1 MKYYIASCV
10 FTSKFPELSF
20 RIQKYVEER
29 FGFPIVRCCVPKYK
43 IKEFEEKMPEGW
55 LRDSWSKL
63 KDCGEYQEGD
73 TIYSLCHNCNNIIE
87 EMHPGVQVHSL
98 WELIDQDETFVFPDY
113 SGLKVTLQDCWRA
126 RHRKQEQDA
135 VRSLLKKMNIEV
147 EELAVNREDTMYCGH
162 SLYREQPKRNP
173 TLAPKFYV
181 EGAKGLF
188 VPHTTEEQEQ
198 LMKQHASQYKT
209 DVVVCYCHYCLEG
222 LDMAKVDGRHIA
234 HMLFQ

>member
-20 RIQKYVEER
+20 RIQKYIEER
-29 FGFPIVRCCVPKYK
+29 FGYSIARCCVPKYK

-55 LRDSWSKL
+55 IRDDWSNL
-63 KDCGEYQEGD
+63 KDCGDYQEGD
-73 TIYSLCHNCNNIIE
+73 EIYSLCHNCNNIIE
-87 EMHPGVQVHSL
+87 EMHPGVQVRSL

-147 EELAVNREDTMYCGH
+147 EELAVHGKDTMYCGH

-188 VPHTTEEQEQ
+188 IPHTIEEQEQ